1 MKAPCSPFVATLTSQ
16 SSRVPHAADTETGAG
31 MNTIGLFSIE
41 RFEAVFNAAGGV
53 DRVTGVTLNCGRC
66 DRASTSDDHALVHL
80 PGGTLIRCEY
90 CGTHQ
95 AVSNAKIAEWDRQ
108 ATLEA

>member
-1 MKAPCSPFVATLTSQ
+1 
-16 SSRVPHAADTETGAG
+16 
-31 MNTIGLFSIE
+31 MNTIGLFGIE

-53 DRVTGVTLNCGRC
+53 DRVTGVTLKCGHC
-66 DRASTSDDHALVHL
+66 DTTSTSNDRALVHL
-80 PGGTLIRCEY
+80 PGGTLVRCEH

-108 ATLEA
+108 SSLQA

>member
-1 MKAPCSPFVATLTSQ
+1 
-16 SSRVPHAADTETGAG
+16 
-31 MNTIGLFSIE
+31 MNTIGLFNIE

-53 DRVTGVTLNCGRC
+53 DRVTGVTLTCGHCYRT
-66 DRASTSDDHALVHL
+66 STSDDHALVHL
-80 PGGTLIRCEY
+80 PGGTLVRCEH